1 MKKYFNSWKDI
12 RVGFDDKKER
22 WVVHLTPLGLTPGRP
37 SFKTKPEAIEAAQEA
52 FERYSNPDYQ
62 PASSHPPAA
71 PKTAYK
77 DITLGEAFQNF
88 LAYDLSRAENPD
100 VKYSIG
106 SYGNIENRVEVMA
119 RIKIGKRLASE
130 MMLSEFDKTTLEKF
144 WAQLRKGRTF
154 RTADD
159 YWQSLANTFK
169 RAYKDGHAKANPCDL
184 ADRPRPD
191 DNKQRIKNVIQAVAK
206 VSMKN
211 LVKIV
216 EATPEEHRLK
226 IIFACRTG
234 LRQQEQIAL
243 KIFDET
249 KALEGGIDFERNL
262 ILIRQAVKK
271 ARKVKDRFVGD
282 PKTVSGI
289 REIPID
295 ADLSAQLKEY
305 YENLPARQKGAGYLF
320 PSRDGTMLDGSNL
333 RDRVLYRACK
343 KAGLDRELW
352 PTWHELRHA
361 FATHL
366 LNYNKDWRRGMELI
380 GHADIR
386 TTLMYTHVV
395 EDLERNEAEADAL
408 ATTMN
413 FEPAPDDQPSD
424 DGIEADNVIQLK
436 LAV

>member
-1 MKKYFNSWKDI
+1 MKKQFNSWKDI
-12 RVGFDDKKER
+12 HVGFDDARER
-22 WVVHLTPLGLTPGRP
+22 WVVNLKPLALTPKRPG
-37 SFKTKPEAIEAAQEA
+37 FITKPEAIACAQDA
-52 FERYSNPDYQ
+52 WERYSDPDYQ
-62 PASSHPPAA
+62 PASSHAPAA
-71 PKTAYK
+71 PKTVYK

-100 VKYSIG
+100 VKYLIG

-130 MMLSEFDKTTLEKF
+130 MMLSEFDKATLEKF

-249 KALEGGIDFERNL
+249 KAGEGGIDFDRNL

-282 PKTVSGI
+282 PKTISGI

-295 ADLSAQLKEY
+295 ADLSAQLKDY

-320 PSRDGTMLDGSNL
+320 PSRDGTMLDGRNL
-333 RDRVLYRACK
+333 RERVLYRACK
-343 KAGLDRELW
+343 NAGLERELW